1 MIAANL
7 SCGGGYYQVVG
18 HKHSKEQIL
27 SDALSLALD
36 EGLSQLTFGRL
47 ARRLGISDRIIVYYF
62 PTKADLIGEVI
73 GAMGQD
79 LQEAMTEAFAEPASS
94 YTDMIEQAW
103 PLLATPTNDRVFALF
118 LEANG
123 LAAVG
128 VEPYATIVPGLV
140 EGWISWAATLADGSE
155 ADARTQAA
163 TAVAVIDGLVLL
175 RLLAGAEAAER
186 AVSLLTRPPN
196 Q

>member
-1 MIAANL
+1 M
-7 SCGGGYYQVVG
+7 G

-27 SDALSLALD
+27 RDALEMALD

-73 GAMGQD
+73 EAMGQD
-79 LQEAMTEAFAEPASS
+79 LQEAMAEAFVEPANG
-94 YTDMIEQAW
+94 YAQMIQRAW
-103 PLLATPTNDRVFALF
+103 PLLATPANDRVFALF

-128 VEPYATIVPGLV
+128 IEPYATIVPGLV
-140 EGWISWAATLADGSE
+140 DAWISWAATLVDGPTIDSRNE
-155 ADARTQAA
+155 AA

-175 RLLAGAEAAER
+175 RLLGSTEAAEQ
-186 AVSLLTRPPN
+186 AVGLLTKPSTR
-196 Q
+196 